1 VSRLR
6 RTVRLRT
13 RIALLVAVAVALTMV
28 ATSAAAFF
36 TVRNQLYAALDES
49 LLGQAQA
56 AINSPLAD
64 PTRLVQ
70 VPSAA
75 LEAGDVRIALLE
87 ANGTAFVAAGGL
99 APPLADAELAVAQA
113 VSYTHLTLPTN

>member
-1 VSRLR
+1 MTRLR
-6 RTVRLRT
+6 RTLRLRT
-13 RIALLVAVAVALTMV
+13 RIALLVAVAVGLTV
-28 ATSAAAFF
+28 AATSVAAFF
-36 TVRNQLYAALDES
+36 TVRSQLYAALDES

-99 APPLADAELAVAQA
+99 APPLADAELAVAQGR
-113 VSYTHLTLPTN
+113 